1 MNCFT
6 VLGIEPTTEK
16 KTIKRAYAAKSREFH
31 PEEHPEEFQRIHDA
45 YEEALAWAERNA
57 GREEE
62 PQMPEEPRRMEMGAA
77 EQEKA
82 AESETWNYA
91 EPERNPEEAYMEN
104 PQKEDVQSEESS
116 AQYEELPVHSDE
128 DSEESFREEEA
139 GEPPVQLEE
148 DFQTWD
154 GDWTRQFQNMA
165 DASERQGADDREVR
179 KIMEQCISL
188 YLNEKERNKLYHW
201 KDILEE
207 PAYREYFRTKTFV
220 ESWYHFLDTHRM
232 FDAAI
237 WQYFQW
243 IDGKLFSALEAD
255 VMPFAYP
262 TQEEIERMPRQ
273 ETPEQTQE
281 RRTPEPVSGT
291 SKGEKGEIQ
300 SGEGTLI
307 SCGACGNRDRRND
320 PWNYSR
326 YDIRV
331 RRTEDEKEKSGKR
344 IFAIVLLVVIGIGGF
359 YFGYDIGRMDHDE
372 ERIRAELKK
381 TTADS
386 EISIRPV
393 AKGGTGKT
401 EIEILT
407 ECLEDAKDSLE
418 NLEKYNEQLQAL
430 DGKTPDT
437 ETVVLIQDLDDKNE
451 KAYEVLKDLTEDPA
465 GYIAEKAA
473 ARGEGDEVWADD
485 WAADIQVV
493 KWLKENDGKRL
504 YKENQAYILKIL
516 AFQEK

>member
-207 PAYREYFRTKTFV
+207 PAYREYFQTKTFV

-281 RRTPEPVSGT
+281 RRTPEPGPALPKV
-291 SKGEKGEIQ
+291 KK
-300 SGEGTLI
+300 
-307 SCGACGNRDRRND
+307 
-320 PWNYSR
+320 
-326 YDIRV
+326 
-331 RRTEDEKEKSGKR
+331 KKSGKR

-473 ARGEGDEVWADD
+473 ARGEGDEVWGDD

-493 KWLKENDGKRL
+493 NWLKENDGKRL

>member
-62 PQMPEEPRRMEMGAA
+62 PQMPEEPRRMERKQRSRRRSHGKFCAG
-77 EQEKA
+77 EKPD
-82 AESETWNYA
+82 EKSSE
-91 EPERNPEEAYMEN
+91 RR
-104 PQKEDVQSEESS
+104 VLQSENLL
-116 AQYEELPVHSDE
+116 AYEELPVQGE
-128 DSEESFREEEA
+128 IREE
-139 GEPPVQLEE
+139 GRHLYSSGKFP
-148 DFQTWD
+148 TWD
-154 GDWTRQFQNMA
+154 SDWTRQFQNMA

-281 RRTPEPVSGT
+281 RRTPEPGPALPKV
-291 SKGEKGEIQ
+291 K
-300 SGEGTLI
+300 
-307 SCGACGNRDRRND
+307 
-320 PWNYSR
+320 
-326 YDIRV
+326 
-331 RRTEDEKEKSGKR
+331 KEKSK
-344 IFAIVLLVVIGIGGF
+344 AVKVLLYLVALAGTGIGGMIL
-359 YFGYDIGRMDHDE
+359 GI
-372 ERIRAELKK
+372 IA
-381 TTADS
+381 
-386 EISIRPV
+386 
-393 AKGGTGKT
+393 GT
-401 EIEILT
+401 IL
-407 ECLEDAKDSLE
+407 
-418 NLEKYNEQLQAL
+418 
-430 DGKTPDT
+430 G
-437 ETVVLIQDLDDKNE
+437 
-451 KAYEVLKDLTEDPA
+451 
-465 GYIAEKAA
+465 
-473 ARGEGDEVWADD
+473 
-485 WAADIQVV
+485 
-493 KWLKENDGKRL
+493 
-504 YKENQAYILKIL
+504 
-516 AFQEK
+516 

>member
-16 KTIKRAYAAKSREFH
+16 KKIKRAYAAKSREFH

-45 YEEALAWAERNA
+45 YEEALVWAERNV
-57 GREEE
+57 ESEVE
-62 PQMPEEPRRMEMGAA
+62 QQMSEEPRQMEMGAA

-104 PQKEDVQSEESS
+104 PQKEDAQSEESS

-148 DFQTWD
+148 DSRTWD
-154 GDWTRQFQNMA
+154 SDWDRQFQNMA
-165 DASERQGADDREVR
+165 DASERQGADDREIR

-243 IDGKLFSALEAD
+243 IDGKLFSALEAG
-255 VMPFAYP
+255 VIPFKYP
-262 TQEEIERMPRQ
+262 TAEETERIPRQ
-273 ETPEQTQE
+273 EDVEQPHPET
-281 RRTPEPVSGT
+281 
-291 SKGEKGEIQ
+291 
-300 SGEGTLI
+300 
-307 SCGACGNRDRRND
+307 RNPGPD
-320 PWNYSR
+320 LPKAK
-326 YDIRV
+326 
-331 RRTEDEKEKSGKR
+331 KEKSKAVK
-344 IFAIVLLVVIGIGGF
+344 ILLYLAALIGTGIGGMIL
-359 YFGYDIGRMDHDE
+359 GI
-372 ERIRAELKK
+372 IA
-381 TTADS
+381 
-386 EISIRPV
+386 
-393 AKGGTGKT
+393 GT
-401 EIEILT
+401 IL
-407 ECLEDAKDSLE
+407 
-418 NLEKYNEQLQAL
+418 
-430 DGKTPDT
+430 G
-437 ETVVLIQDLDDKNE
+437 
-451 KAYEVLKDLTEDPA
+451 
-465 GYIAEKAA
+465 
-473 ARGEGDEVWADD
+473 
-485 WAADIQVV
+485 
-493 KWLKENDGKRL
+493 
-504 YKENQAYILKIL
+504 
-516 AFQEK
+516 

>member
-16 KTIKRAYAAKSREFH
+16 KKIKRAYAAKSREFH

-45 YEEALAWAERNA
+45 YEEALAWAERNVESEV
-57 GREEE
+57 GQ
-62 PQMPEEPRRMEMGAA
+62 QMPEEPRQMEMGAA

-104 PQKEDVQSEESS
+104 PQKEDVQS
-116 AQYEELPVHSDE
+116 
-128 DSEESFREEEA
+128 
-139 GEPPVQLEE
+139 EE

-281 RRTPEPVSGT
+281 RRTPEPGPALPKV
-291 SKGEKGEIQ
+291 K
-300 SGEGTLI
+300 
-307 SCGACGNRDRRND
+307 
-320 PWNYSR
+320 
-326 YDIRV
+326 
-331 RRTEDEKEKSGKR
+331 KEKSK
-344 IFAIVLLVVIGIGGF
+344 AVKVLLYLAALAGTGIGGMIL
-359 YFGYDIGRMDHDE
+359 GI
-372 ERIRAELKK
+372 IA
-381 TTADS
+381 
-386 EISIRPV
+386 
-393 AKGGTGKT
+393 GT
-401 EIEILT
+401 IL
-407 ECLEDAKDSLE
+407 
-418 NLEKYNEQLQAL
+418 
-430 DGKTPDT
+430 G
-437 ETVVLIQDLDDKNE
+437 
-451 KAYEVLKDLTEDPA
+451 
-465 GYIAEKAA
+465 
-473 ARGEGDEVWADD
+473 
-485 WAADIQVV
+485 
-493 KWLKENDGKRL
+493 
-504 YKENQAYILKIL
+504 
-516 AFQEK
+516 

>member
-31 PEEHPEEFQRIHDA
+31 PEEHPEEFQRLHDA

-57 GREEE
+57 RREEE
-62 PQMPEEPRRMEMGAA
+62 PQMPEEPRRME
-77 EQEKA
+77 E
-82 AESETWNYA
+82 ESGED
-91 EPERNPEEAYMEN
+91 RMEN
-104 PQKEDVQSEESS
+104 SREKDEKSEESATQS
-116 AQYEELPVHSDE
+116 VEPPEQPKD
-128 DSEESFREEEA
+128 DSEA
-139 GEPPVQLEE
+139 
-148 DFQTWD
+148 WD

-281 RRTPEPVSGT
+281 RRTPEPGPALPKV
-291 SKGEKGEIQ
+291 K
-300 SGEGTLI
+300 
-307 SCGACGNRDRRND
+307 
-320 PWNYSR
+320 
-326 YDIRV
+326 
-331 RRTEDEKEKSGKR
+331 KEKSK
-344 IFAIVLLVVIGIGGF
+344 AVKVLLYLAGTGIGGMIL
-359 YFGYDIGRMDHDE
+359 GI
-372 ERIRAELKK
+372 IA
-381 TTADS
+381 
-386 EISIRPV
+386 
-393 AKGGTGKT
+393 GT
-401 EIEILT
+401 IL
-407 ECLEDAKDSLE
+407 
-418 NLEKYNEQLQAL
+418 
-430 DGKTPDT
+430 G
-437 ETVVLIQDLDDKNE
+437 
-451 KAYEVLKDLTEDPA
+451 
-465 GYIAEKAA
+465 
-473 ARGEGDEVWADD
+473 
-485 WAADIQVV
+485 
-493 KWLKENDGKRL
+493 
-504 YKENQAYILKIL
+504 
-516 AFQEK
+516 

>member
-62 PQMPEEPRRMEMGAA
+62 PQIPEEPRRMEMGAA

-139 GEPPVQLEE
+139 GELPVQLEE

-154 GDWTRQFQNMA
+154 SDWTRQFQNMA

-281 RRTPEPVSGT
+281 RRTPEPGPALPKVKKEKSKAVKVLLYLAALAGT
-291 SKGEKGEIQ
+291 GIGGMILGIIAGTIL
-300 SGEGTLI
+300 GEG
-307 SCGACGNRDRRND
+307 GR
-320 PWNYSR
+320 
-326 YDIRV
+326 
-331 RRTEDEKEKSGKR
+331 EMKKKKSGKR

>member
-1 MNCFT
+1 MRQSP
-6 VLGIEPTTEK
+6 G
-16 KTIKRAYAAKSREFH
+16 
-31 PEEHPEEFQRIHDA
+31 IHDA
-45 YEEALAWAERNA
+45 YEEALAWAERNVESEV
-57 GREEE
+57 GQ
-62 PQMPEEPRRMEMGAA
+62 QMPEEPRQMEMGAA

-104 PQKEDVQSEESS
+104 PQKEDVQS
-116 AQYEELPVHSDE
+116 
-128 DSEESFREEEA
+128 
-139 GEPPVQLEE
+139 EE

-281 RRTPEPVSGT
+281 RRTPEPGPALPKV
-291 SKGEKGEIQ
+291 K
-300 SGEGTLI
+300 
-307 SCGACGNRDRRND
+307 
-320 PWNYSR
+320 
-326 YDIRV
+326 
-331 RRTEDEKEKSGKR
+331 KEKSK
-344 IFAIVLLVVIGIGGF
+344 AVKVLLYLAALAGTGIGGMIL
-359 YFGYDIGRMDHDE
+359 GI
-372 ERIRAELKK
+372 IA
-381 TTADS
+381 
-386 EISIRPV
+386 
-393 AKGGTGKT
+393 GT
-401 EIEILT
+401 IL
-407 ECLEDAKDSLE
+407 
-418 NLEKYNEQLQAL
+418 
-430 DGKTPDT
+430 G
-437 ETVVLIQDLDDKNE
+437 
-451 KAYEVLKDLTEDPA
+451 
-465 GYIAEKAA
+465 
-473 ARGEGDEVWADD
+473 
-485 WAADIQVV
+485 
-493 KWLKENDGKRL
+493 
-504 YKENQAYILKIL
+504 
-516 AFQEK
+516 

>member
-1 MNCFT
+1 M
-6 VLGIEPTTEK
+6 K
-16 KTIKRAYAAKSREFH
+16 KK
-31 PEEHPEEFQRIHDA
+31 
-45 YEEALAWAERNA
+45 
-57 GREEE
+57 
-62 PQMPEEPRRMEMGAA
+62 
-77 EQEKA
+77 
-82 AESETWNYA
+82 
-91 EPERNPEEAYMEN
+91 
-104 PQKEDVQSEESS
+104 
-116 AQYEELPVHSDE
+116 
-128 DSEESFREEEA
+128 
-139 GEPPVQLEE
+139 
-148 DFQTWD
+148 
-154 GDWTRQFQNMA
+154 
-165 DASERQGADDREVR
+165 
-179 KIMEQCISL
+179 
-188 YLNEKERNKLYHW
+188 
-201 KDILEE
+201 
-207 PAYREYFRTKTFV
+207 
-220 ESWYHFLDTHRM
+220 
-232 FDAAI
+232 
-237 WQYFQW
+237 
-243 IDGKLFSALEAD
+243 
-255 VMPFAYP
+255 
-262 TQEEIERMPRQ
+262 
-273 ETPEQTQE
+273 
-281 RRTPEPVSGT
+281 
-291 SKGEKGEIQ
+291 
-300 SGEGTLI
+300 
-307 SCGACGNRDRRND
+307 
-320 PWNYSR
+320 
-326 YDIRV
+326 
-331 RRTEDEKEKSGKR
+331 KSGKR

-504 YKENQAYILKIL
+504 YKVDDKGNDFFKQLACNSRTGSLDTLLCKIPQRRERFIFECDHLAGGLHHAVINIL
-516 AFQEK
+516 AGFLSRLGCRYQTARHLIL

>member
-16 KTIKRAYAAKSREFH
+16 KKIKRAYAAMSREFH

-139 GEPPVQLEE
+139 GEPPVQLRLLHPVCSFSKNLKKRCAAVF
-148 DFQTWD
+148 DFSLD
-154 GDWTRQFQNMA
+154 QFQNMA

-243 IDGKLFSALEAD
+243 IDGKLFSALEAG

-281 RRTPEPVSGT
+281 RRTPEPGPALPKV
-291 SKGEKGEIQ
+291 K
-300 SGEGTLI
+300 
-307 SCGACGNRDRRND
+307 
-320 PWNYSR
+320 
-326 YDIRV
+326 
-331 RRTEDEKEKSGKR
+331 KEKSK
-344 IFAIVLLVVIGIGGF
+344 AVKVLLYLAALAGTGIGGMIL
-359 YFGYDIGRMDHDE
+359 GI
-372 ERIRAELKK
+372 IA
-381 TTADS
+381 
-386 EISIRPV
+386 
-393 AKGGTGKT
+393 GT
-401 EIEILT
+401 IL
-407 ECLEDAKDSLE
+407 
-418 NLEKYNEQLQAL
+418 
-430 DGKTPDT
+430 G
-437 ETVVLIQDLDDKNE
+437 
-451 KAYEVLKDLTEDPA
+451 
-465 GYIAEKAA
+465 
-473 ARGEGDEVWADD
+473 
-485 WAADIQVV
+485 
-493 KWLKENDGKRL
+493 
-504 YKENQAYILKIL
+504 
-516 AFQEK
+516 

>member
-57 GREEE
+57 EREEE
-62 PQMPEEPRRMEMGAA
+62 PQMPEEPRRME
-77 EQEKA
+77 E
-82 AESETWNYA
+82 ESGED
-91 EPERNPEEAYMEN
+91 RMEN
-104 PQKEDVQSEESS
+104 SREKDEKSEESATQS
-116 AQYEELPVHSDE
+116 VEPLEQPKD
-128 DSEESFREEEA
+128 DSEA
-139 GEPPVQLEE
+139 
-148 DFQTWD
+148 WD

-281 RRTPEPVSGT
+281 RRTPEPGPALPKV
-291 SKGEKGEIQ
+291 K
-300 SGEGTLI
+300 
-307 SCGACGNRDRRND
+307 
-320 PWNYSR
+320 
-326 YDIRV
+326 
-331 RRTEDEKEKSGKR
+331 KEKSK
-344 IFAIVLLVVIGIGGF
+344 AVEVLLYLAALAGTGIGGMIL
-359 YFGYDIGRMDHDE
+359 GI
-372 ERIRAELKK
+372 IA
-381 TTADS
+381 
-386 EISIRPV
+386 
-393 AKGGTGKT
+393 GT
-401 EIEILT
+401 IL
-407 ECLEDAKDSLE
+407 
-418 NLEKYNEQLQAL
+418 
-430 DGKTPDT
+430 G
-437 ETVVLIQDLDDKNE
+437 
-451 KAYEVLKDLTEDPA
+451 
-465 GYIAEKAA
+465 
-473 ARGEGDEVWADD
+473 
-485 WAADIQVV
+485 
-493 KWLKENDGKRL
+493 
-504 YKENQAYILKIL
+504 
-516 AFQEK
+516 

>member
-57 GREEE
+57 GRGEE
-62 PQMPEEPRRMEMGAA
+62 PQM
-77 EQEKA
+77 
-82 AESETWNYA
+82 
-91 EPERNPEEAYMEN
+91 PEEAYMEN
-104 PQKEDVQSEESS
+104 PQKEDAQSEESS

-148 DFQTWD
+148 DSQTWD
-154 GDWTRQFQNMA
+154 SDWTRQFQNMA
-165 DASERQGADDREVR
+165 DASARQGADDREIR

-220 ESWYHFLDTHRM
+220 EYWYHFLDTHRM
-232 FDAAI
+232 FDATI

-243 IDGKLFSALEAD
+243 IDGKLFSALEAG

-281 RRTPEPVSGT
+281 RRTPEPGPALPKV
-291 SKGEKGEIQ
+291 K
-300 SGEGTLI
+300 
-307 SCGACGNRDRRND
+307 
-320 PWNYSR
+320 
-326 YDIRV
+326 
-331 RRTEDEKEKSGKR
+331 KEKSK
-344 IFAIVLLVVIGIGGF
+344 AVKVLLYLAALAGTGIGGMIL
-359 YFGYDIGRMDHDE
+359 GI
-372 ERIRAELKK
+372 IA
-381 TTADS
+381 
-386 EISIRPV
+386 
-393 AKGGTGKT
+393 GT
-401 EIEILT
+401 IL
-407 ECLEDAKDSLE
+407 
-418 NLEKYNEQLQAL
+418 
-430 DGKTPDT
+430 G
-437 ETVVLIQDLDDKNE
+437 
-451 KAYEVLKDLTEDPA
+451 
-465 GYIAEKAA
+465 
-473 ARGEGDEVWADD
+473 
-485 WAADIQVV
+485 
-493 KWLKENDGKRL
+493 
-504 YKENQAYILKIL
+504 
-516 AFQEK
+516 

>member
-116 AQYEELPVHSDE
+116 AQYEELPE
-128 DSEESFREEEA
+128 
-139 GEPPVQLEE
+139 
-148 DFQTWD
+148 
-154 GDWTRQFQNMA
+154 FQNMA

-281 RRTPEPVSGT
+281 RRTPEPGPALPKV
-291 SKGEKGEIQ
+291 K
-300 SGEGTLI
+300 
-307 SCGACGNRDRRND
+307 
-320 PWNYSR
+320 
-326 YDIRV
+326 
-331 RRTEDEKEKSGKR
+331 KEKSK
-344 IFAIVLLVVIGIGGF
+344 AVKVLLYLAALAGTGIGGMIL
-359 YFGYDIGRMDHDE
+359 GI
-372 ERIRAELKK
+372 IA
-381 TTADS
+381 
-386 EISIRPV
+386 
-393 AKGGTGKT
+393 GT
-401 EIEILT
+401 IL
-407 ECLEDAKDSLE
+407 
-418 NLEKYNEQLQAL
+418 
-430 DGKTPDT
+430 G
-437 ETVVLIQDLDDKNE
+437 
-451 KAYEVLKDLTEDPA
+451 
-465 GYIAEKAA
+465 
-473 ARGEGDEVWADD
+473 
-485 WAADIQVV
+485 
-493 KWLKENDGKRL
+493 
-504 YKENQAYILKIL
+504 
-516 AFQEK
+516 

>member
-1 MNCFT
+1 
-6 VLGIEPTTEK
+6 
-16 KTIKRAYAAKSREFH
+16 
-31 PEEHPEEFQRIHDA
+31 
-45 YEEALAWAERNA
+45 
-57 GREEE
+57 
-62 PQMPEEPRRMEMGAA
+62 
-77 EQEKA
+77 
-82 AESETWNYA
+82 
-91 EPERNPEEAYMEN
+91 MEN

-262 TQEEIERMPRQ
+262 TQEEIERMLRQ

-281 RRTPEPVSGT
+281 RRTPEPGRHF
-291 SKGEKGEIQ
+291 KGEKGEIQ

-307 SCGACGNRDRRND
+307 SCGACGNQDRRND

-331 RRTEDEKEKSGKR
+331 RRTEDEKRKIRKKNFCNRSSCCDWNWR
-344 IFAIVLLVVIGIGGF
+344 FLLWI
-359 YFGYDIGRMDHDE
+359 
-372 ERIRAELKK
+372 
-381 TTADS
+381 
-386 EISIRPV
+386 
-393 AKGGTGKT
+393 
-401 EIEILT
+401 
-407 ECLEDAKDSLE
+407 
-418 NLEKYNEQLQAL
+418 
-430 DGKTPDT
+430 
-437 ETVVLIQDLDDKNE
+437 
-451 KAYEVLKDLTEDPA
+451 
-465 GYIAEKAA
+465 
-473 ARGEGDEVWADD
+473 
-485 WAADIQVV
+485 
-493 KWLKENDGKRL
+493 
-504 YKENQAYILKIL
+504 
-516 AFQEK
+516 

>member
-16 KTIKRAYAAKSREFH
+16 KKIKRAYAAMSREFH

-57 GREEE
+57 GRGEES
-62 PQMPEEPRRMEMGAA
+62 QMPEEPRRMEMGAA

-104 PQKEDVQSEESS
+104 PQKEDAQSEESS

-148 DFQTWD
+148 DSQTWD
-154 GDWTRQFQNMA
+154 SDWTRQFQNMA

-281 RRTPEPVSGT
+281 RRTPEPGPALP
-291 SKGEKGEIQ
+291 KMK
-300 SGEGTLI
+300 
-307 SCGACGNRDRRND
+307 
-320 PWNYSR
+320 
-326 YDIRV
+326 
-331 RRTEDEKEKSGKR
+331 KKKSGKR

-451 KAYEVLKDLTEDPA
+451 KAYEVLKDLTENPA